1 MALPCLAQQP
11 AASANPADHDNQ
23 FCTIAGTI
31 LSANTGE
38 SLKKAQITIYK
49 DQGDNEPHPQTA
61 SSDASGNFSIDHLA
75 AGRYELRVSRVGYL
89 DTQYGQDKPDKPGAV
104 LTLIAG
110 HKMTDLL
117 FRMQRTAVIT
127 GRITDEDSEPAREAP
142 VETFSRTIVRGKPKI
157 ERVGAANTNDLGEY
171 RIFDLPPGQYFIL
184 AGSPRANSVNYPGS
198 ASQETSN
205 YPPTYFSG
213 ATDISRASAIEVKS
227 GDEVS
232 GIDIVLSLGAP
243 SRTYRIHGHVVNS
256 ISQHP
261 DANIIVTLAP
271 RERSNEE
278 GLFTAGDK
286 NARPNEET
294 GEFEIQGVAPG
305 EYIVIAVWFEA
316 GKVRTGT
323 QSVDVIGSDVR
334 DVSIL
339 LTRGIDISGR
349 VRFEG
354 KAAAS
359 ASGIV
364 VSLSPFQGET
374 PFSPGGEAKVR
385 SDGSFVLSEVGDGS
399 YSINVY
405 SKCTECYVK
414 SAKANGV
421 GLLDQGVQIGSGNAP
436 SSVVIV
442 YSSNTATVNGT
453 VSAKDDLPAPGA
465 LVVLIPDIAARQKT
479 DRYQSSTTDQY
490 GRFEIRGVPPGHY
503 KAFAWEKVSED
514 SYRDPDFLKPF
525 ESSAESVGLSEND
538 RKSVQLKLIPAADSA
553 N

>member
-1 MALPCLAQQP
+1 M
-11 AASANPADHDNQ
+11 
-23 FCTIAGTI
+23 
-31 LSANTGE
+31 
-38 SLKKAQITIYK
+38 
-49 DQGDNEPHPQTA
+49 
-61 SSDASGNFSIDHLA
+61 
-75 AGRYELRVSRVGYL
+75 
-89 DTQYGQDKPDKPGAV
+89 
-104 LTLIAG
+104 
-110 HKMTDLL
+110 
-117 FRMQRTAVIT
+117 
-127 GRITDEDSEPAREAP
+127 
-142 VETFSRTIVRGKPKI
+142 
-157 ERVGAANTNDLGEY
+157 
-171 RIFDLPPGQYFIL
+171 
-184 AGSPRANSVNYPGS
+184 
-198 ASQETSN
+198 
-205 YPPTYFSG
+205 
-213 ATDISRASAIEVKS
+213 
-227 GDEVS
+227 
-232 GIDIVLSLGAP
+232 
-243 SRTYRIHGHVVNS
+243 
-256 ISQHP
+256 
-261 DANIIVTLAP
+261 
-271 RERSNEE
+271 
-278 GLFTAGDK
+278 
-286 NARPNEET
+286 
-294 GEFEIQGVAPG
+294 
-305 EYIVIAVWFEA
+305 IAVWFEA